1 MPIARSKVLQV
12 LSSTKKLRDS
22 HLLPFPMWISG
33 YPFPTLWSILQRLK
47 ANCSH
52 VRIDLCLPLQKNQ
65 ASLDERHQ
73 SKTAFYPHGA
83 WDHMGSSQNR
93 SMMSIGCVPKLVHD
107 VSVLKTTS
115 NVGSHWQIKQGNCDW
130 GTLNQ
135 RHTGKQRVD
144 DRRNTENV
152 EQSRRLSDTI
162 FASLAHFAQLS
173 LSDHSTTTQSL
184 GPKHHHTLPTKP
196 TAAHLIAGQQVD
208 PAQSTELFAKWCE
221 ISTMESGFQWLLH
234 GSNFCI
240 IQPRDSH
247 KLQFFQIQVSW
258 QLDQTTNWSNK
269 QMSETDSNQSSQVK
283 QSPCKLWAAQM
294 DQYSSRGYPC
304 PGSQPLS
311 TGAVLRRS
319 DVDITQCFVQICSP
333 CGLPS
338 H

>member
-65 ASLDERHQ
+65 ASLEERHQ

-107 VSVLKTTS
+107 VSALKTTS

-144 DRRNTENV
+144 DRRNTQNV
-152 EQSRRLSDTI
+152 EQSRRLTDTI

-173 LSDHSTTTQSL
+173 LSDHSTTQSL

-208 PAQSTELFAKWCE
+208 PAQSTELFVKWCE
-221 ISTMESGFQWLLH
+221 ISTMESARADSNGCCTEAIFASSSH
-234 GSNFCI
+234 GIHTNSNFFKF
-240 IQPRDSH
+240 RSVDNWT
-247 KLQFFQIQVSW
+247 KLRTDPISKC
-258 QLDQTTNWSNK
+258 LKPTQTNPPKSK
-269 QMSETDSNQSSQVK
+269 S
-283 QSPCKLWAAQM
+283 L
-294 DQYSSRGYPC
+294 
-304 PGSQPLS
+304 
-311 TGAVLRRS
+311 
-319 DVDITQCFVQICSP
+319 
-333 CGLPS
+333 
-338 H
+338 